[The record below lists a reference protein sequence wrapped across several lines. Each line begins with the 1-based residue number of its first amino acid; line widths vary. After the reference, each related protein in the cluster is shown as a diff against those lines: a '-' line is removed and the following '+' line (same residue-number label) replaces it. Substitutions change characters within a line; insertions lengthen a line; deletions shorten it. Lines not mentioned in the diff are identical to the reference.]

1 MRSKTYFVVL
11 ALFVVLIAGFA
22 VAPIAGAQDEMGVVC
37 DSTLITLLL
46 VAEHDYDYISGMMGT
61 DMEMPALDLGQYGPV
76 VDSIVAM
83 MMEMQ
88 EEAGE
93 PMDMEAHDQ
102 MLADMMAM
110 DTAGMV
116 AAYLGSMDMEM
127 GDMMTTL
134 TPGNVAGEDLVCATV
149 RADVEKF
156 ILAHILTE
164 MSMMEEM

>member
-1 MRSKTYFVVL
+1 MRKLRSFLTVL
-11 ALFVVLIAGFA
+11 VLFAMIAGFA
-22 VAPIAGAQDEMGVVC
+22 PLAGAQEEMGVAC
-37 DSTLITLLL
+37 DSTLVTLLL

-76 VDSIVAM
+76 IDSIVAM

-88 EEAGE
+88 GEATGE
-93 PMDMEAHDQ
+93 PMDMTAHDA

-116 AAYLGSMDMEM
+116 AAYMSGMNMEM
-127 GDMMTTL
+127 GEMTTL
-134 TPGNVAGEDLVCATV
+134 APGNVADEDPICATV

-164 MSMMEEM
+164 MAMMAEPM